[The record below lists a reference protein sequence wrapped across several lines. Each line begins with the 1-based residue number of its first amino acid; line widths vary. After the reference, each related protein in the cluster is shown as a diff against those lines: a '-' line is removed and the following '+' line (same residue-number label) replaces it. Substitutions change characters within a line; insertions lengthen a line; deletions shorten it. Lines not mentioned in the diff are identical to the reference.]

1 MIQISISISIYQW
14 RYRWGNTMLYE
25 ILIWSSAMCGEA
37 YNCMCMYIYIYIYIS
52 TRVYVYMKSTWST
65 NHVISIYLNFRIVQC
80 SMYILVYNTICNTS
94 ISVYLCVAYLHIYD
108 LDLCSHPLGQEENN
122 PCIQN
127 GILSFPKPSK
137 IGIQCR
143 GRRRFLGGLGLKMW
157 RLPTE
162 CWEST
167 KFRIGYKSFPSV
179 DHVSAHNTQQI
190 HISW

>member
-1 MIQISISISIYQW
+1 M
-14 RYRWGNTMLYE
+14 RRGHTTVC
-25 ILIWSSAMCGEA
+25 A
-37 YNCMCMYIYIYIYIS
+37 YIYIYTGI
-52 TRVYVYMKSTWST
+52 YVYMKSTWST

-80 SMYILVYNTICNTS
+80 SMYILVYTIYNTS

-108 LDLCSHPLGQEENN
+108 LDLCSHRLGQEENN

-143 GRRRFLGGLGLKMW
+143 GRRRFLGGLGLNMW

>member
-1 MIQISISISIYQW
+1 MIRISISIYQW
-14 RYRWGNTMLYE
+14 RYRWGH
-25 ILIWSSAMCGEA
+25 
-37 YNCMCMYIYIYIYIS
+37 

-80 SMYILVYNTICNTS
+80 SMSILVYTIYNTS

-127 GILSFPKPSK
+127 GLLSFPKPSK

-162 CWEST
+162 CGEST

>member
-1 MIQISISISIYQW
+1 MIRISISIYQW
-14 RYRWGNTMLYE
+14 RYRWGH
-25 ILIWSSAMCGEA
+25 
-37 YNCMCMYIYIYIYIS
+37 

-80 SMYILVYNTICNTS
+80 SMSILVYTIYNTS

-127 GILSFPKPSK
+127 GLLSFPKPSK